1 MVNIIILIAF
11 ILYFGYNIVQVSKA
25 MSIGA
30 SNKELFKLF
39 LFAAPIKLWNL
50 LKK

>member
-11 ILYFGYNIVQVSKA
+11 ILYFGYNIIQVSEA
-25 MSIGA
+25 LTAGA
-30 SNKELFKLF
+30 PSKEMFKLF
-39 LFAAPIKLWNL
+39 LFAAVIDLFAL